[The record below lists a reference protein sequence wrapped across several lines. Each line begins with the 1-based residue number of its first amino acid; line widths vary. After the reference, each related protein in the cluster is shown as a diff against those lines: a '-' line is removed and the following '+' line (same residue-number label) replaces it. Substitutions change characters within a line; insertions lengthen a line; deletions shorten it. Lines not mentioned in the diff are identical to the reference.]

1 MSVGD
6 SVKLK
11 NTLYNNL
18 KYLERYHGR
27 KGIIIN
33 TQYDRS
39 GRLFVRVVF
48 ENTSFYEDLLAKRLE
63 IITK

>member
-18 KYLERYHGR
+18 KYLTPYHGR
-27 KGIIIN
+27 KGKIIN
-33 TQYDRS
+33 TQHDRA
-39 GRLFVRVVF
+39 GRLFVRVIF
-48 ENTSFYEDLLAKRLE
+48 ENIPFYEDLLANRLE
-63 IITK
+63 AITR

>member
-1 MSVGD
+1 MNVGD

-11 NTLYNNL
+11 NTSYNNL
-18 KYLERYHGR
+18 KYLARYHGR
-27 KGIIIN
+27 QGTIIN
-33 TQYDRS
+33 TQRDRS

-63 IITK
+63 VIRR